1 MPPFATQQ
9 LRGSPARLATGP
21 EHDVLFSQDARAKVT
36 GMTRVCDRIDRCRH
50 FRPSD
55 AELPEEAIELTAE
68 LLREATRGQRLG
80 EKLQARQMAAMM
92 DDAPGKAFTF
102 AMADQVFRPPTA
114 AREAKRFRDLIEDY
128 GVPHYLPLPARVAMR
143 AGEIASAAAPE
154 IVMPLVA
161 EKMRQES
168 SSVILPAEEEK
179 LRRHLR
185 RRRDAGM
192 RMNLN
197 QLGEAVLG
205 EEEANHRLE
214 ANLARLADPETDYIS
229 VKISAIFSQIH
240 LVAVD
245 ESSVEIKKRLR
256 ELYRAAM
263 KSTPAKFVNLDMEE
277 YRDLRLTCA
286 AFREVL
292 DEPEFRTLEAG
303 IVLQAYLP
311 DAWPVQKELNAWAL
325 RRVDAGGA
333 GIKIR
338 IVKGANLAMEKVDA
352 EVHDWPLAPY
362 GSKVEVDANFK
373 RMLHEGC
380 RKEVARAV
388 RLGVASHNLFDI
400 AYGLLLRAREG
411 VEDRVEFEMLEGMA
425 NHQARTV
432 RDAAQGLLL
441 YAPVVK
447 REDFHS
453 AIAYLVRRLDEN
465 TSPENFLHDLFGMK
479 PGDAAWERQKKRF
492 LDACAMIGS
501 VTSGP
506 RRVQDRTTEAR
517 PPVPLDQPFHNEA
530 DTDWSLPQNVR
541 WAREKVEAMRK
552 AEPPFVPLQIG
563 GQTTE
568 GSATADGS
576 DPSRPGHVAYRHA
589 LGGPEDIE
597 RALQVAVSARESW
610 KNLGWQGRSEI
621 IANVASVIASRR
633 GEAIATMVL
642 DAGKAVTEADAELSE
657 AIDFADY
664 YARSFSREGTFDGV
678 ACEPLG
684 TVLVTP
690 PWNFPYAI
698 PCGGILAA
706 LAAGNTVILKPAPET
721 VLTAWEMV
729 NCLWEAGVP
738 HDVLQFLPCPDN
750 EIGRS
755 LVTDPRVDAV
765 VLTGAYETAR
775 MFLSWKPELRLFAET
790 SGKNALVIT
799 ASADPDL
806 AVKDLVKSAF
816 GHAGQK
822 CSAAS
827 LAIVEAEVY
836 DDPGFRRRLRDA
848 AASLKTGPSWEYDS
862 IVTTII
868 REPGDAL
875 KRALT
880 ILDPGE
886 EWLLEPQMLNGN
898 PCLWSPGIKLGVT
911 PESWFRRTECF
922 GPVLGLVRANN
933 LDHAIRIQN
942 DSDFGLTGGIHA
954 LDPAEIDEWR
964 DRVEV
969 GNAYINRPIT
979 GAIVQRQPFGG
990 WKHSCFGPGA
1000 KAGGPNYVSLFATWR
1015 NDGLPQLREAPAPGI
1030 MELLQALAP
1039 IVSSNE
1045 LEAAAGSD
1053 AWWMK
1058 HEFGIEH
1065 DPSALECEAN
1075 VFRYR
1080 PFSRCLIRANDTTDA
1095 TAIARMLIAARAA
1108 KVGIELSLPPGRE
1121 FPLKEIVVR
1130 HETEEALAKRLATAR
1145 YDVLRAPSPAPS
1157 LVAAAIQAGV
1167 RIVTHQPVWSG
1178 KPELPAFFRE
1188 QAVSETRHRH
1198 GSVLPRPEELR

>member
-1 MPPFATQQ
+1 MT
-9 LRGSPARLATGP
+9 S
-21 EHDVLFSQDARAKVT
+21 AK
-36 GMTRVCDRIDRCRH
+36 DRIDRCRQ
-50 FRPSD
+50 FRPD
-55 AELPEEAIELTAE
+55 DTGLAHEAIGLAAE
-68 LLREATRGQRLG
+68 LLEEATRGQRLG

-102 AMADQVFRPPTA
+102 AMADQVFRAPTA
-114 AREAKRFRDLIEDY
+114 AREAKRFRDLVEDY
-128 GVPHYLPLPARVAMR
+128 GVPVYLPLPARVAMR
-143 AGEIASAAAPE
+143 VGAIASAAAPE

-168 SSVILPAEEEK
+168 ASVILPAEENK
-179 LRRHLR
+179 LRKHLVR
-185 RRRDAGM
+185 RRGAGM

-205 EEEANHRLE
+205 EEEARHRLE
-214 ANLARLADPETDYIS
+214 ANLARLADPDTDYIS

-240 LVAVD
+240 LVALD
-245 ESSVEIKKRLR
+245 ETLAAVKERLR
-256 ELYRAAM
+256 LLYRAAM
-263 KSTPAKFVNLDMEE
+263 KASPAKFVNLDMEE
-277 YRDLRLTCA
+277 YRDLRLTCT

-292 DEPEFRTLEAG
+292 DEPEFQRLEAG

-311 DAWPVQKELNAWAL
+311 DAWPVQRELNAWAL

-352 EVHDWPLAPY
+352 EIHDWPLAPY
-362 GSKVEVDANFK
+362 GSKAEVDANFK

-380 RKEVARAV
+380 KPENARAV

-411 VEDRVEFEMLEGMA
+411 VGERVEFEMLEGMA

-432 RDAAQGLLL
+432 RDAAEGLLL

-465 TSPENFLHDLFGMK
+465 TSPENFLHDLFGMT
-479 PGDAAWERQKKRF
+479 PGDAAWERQKQRF
-492 LDACAMIGS
+492 LNACAAIDT
-501 VTSGP
+501 TSFGP
-506 RRVQDRTTEAR
+506 RRVQDRTTESR
-517 PPVPLDQPFHNEA
+517 PPRPLDAPFHNEA
-530 DTDWSLPQNVR
+530 DTDWSLPHNVR
-541 WAREKVEAMRK
+541 WIRAKVDALRRGEVA
-552 AEPPFVPLQIG
+552 PVPLQIG
-563 GQTTE
+563 GE
-568 GSATADGS
+568 FLAGADEANAS

-589 LGGPEDIE
+589 LAGPEQVE
-597 RALQVAVSARESW
+597 RALQAAVAARDGW
-610 KNLGWQGRSEI
+610 KAVGFEGRAALLARCASS
-621 IANVASVIASRR
+621 IAASR
-633 GEAIATMVL
+633 GDAIAAMVL
-642 DAGKAVTEADAELSE
+642 DAGKSVIEADAELSE
-657 AIDFADY
+657 AVDFADY
-664 YARSFSREGTFDGV
+664 YARSFLRDGTFDGV

-684 TVLVTP
+684 TVLITP
-690 PWNFPYAI
+690 PWNFPHAI
-698 PCGGILAA
+698 PCGGIFAA

-721 VLTAWEMV
+721 VLTAWVMV
-729 NCLWEAGVP
+729 NSLWDAGVP
-738 HDVLQFLPCPDN
+738 REVLQFLPCPDN

-755 LVTDPRVDAV
+755 LVTDPRIGAV

-775 MFLSWKPELRLFAET
+775 MFLSWKPELRLYAET

-827 LAIVEAEVY
+827 LAIVEAELY

-848 AASLKTGPSWEYDS
+848 AASLKAGPSWEYNS
-862 IVTTII
+862 IVTPVI
-868 REPGDAL
+868 REPGEAL
-875 KRALT
+875 HRALT
-880 ILDPGE
+880 TLDPGE
-886 EWLLEPQMLNGN
+886 EWLLEPRMIDGN

-922 GPVLGLVRANN
+922 GPVLGLVRAND

-942 DSDFGLTGGIHA
+942 DSEFGLTGGIHA

-964 DRVEV
+964 ERVEV

-990 WKHSCFGPGA
+990 WKRSCFGPGA
-1000 KAGGPNYVSLFATWR
+1000 KAGGPNYGALFATWHD
-1015 NDGLPQLREAPAPGI
+1015 DGLPQLRAPLSPETAALLESLLPALEAGEREA
-1030 MELLQALAP
+1030 
-1039 IVSSNE
+1039 

-1053 AWWMK
+1053 AWWMQR
-1058 HEFGIEH
+1058 EFGRSH
-1065 DPSALECEAN
+1065 DPSGLACESN

-1080 PFSRCLIRANDTTDA
+1080 PLGTCLIRASDSTTDA
-1095 TAIARMLIAARAA
+1095 TIARMLLAATAA
-1108 KVGIELSLPPGRE
+1108 GIKAELSLPPGRE
-1121 FPLKEIVVR
+1121 FPVKGIAVWNESLESLSARLPASGYGLLRSPDPAKELI
-1130 HETEEALAKRLATAR
+1130 
-1145 YDVLRAPSPAPS
+1145 
-1157 LVAAAIQAGV
+1157 VAAIDAGI
-1167 RIVTHQPVWSG
+1167 RLVTHPPVLSG
-1178 KPELPAFFRE
+1178 KIELPPHFRE
-1188 QAVSETRHRH
+1188 QAVSETLHRH
-1198 GSVLPRPEELR
+1198 GSVLPRPQELR